1 MSYEKG
7 EGIMDIPEIEEK
19 IDILSYV
26 VNTLDTN
33 ISYLESL
40 SLENSRYNLYIA
52 QMTEMCSNFENEI
65 NELREDVEF

>member
-52 QMTEMCSNFENEI
+52 QMTEMCLNFENEI